1 MTSRRL
7 IISLIGLLLLLPATA
22 LAQED
27 PCYVNPTLPECRG
40 VVVDD
45 VVVDD
50 VVVDDVV
57 VDDVVVDDVVVED
70 VVVEDEAEELD
81 VTVVSDVEALPTTGA
96 DTSVLVLAAV
106 GLVGLGALLLLLARR
121 RKSVSGTA

>member
-1 MTSRRL
+1 MTYRRL
-7 IISLIGLLLLLPATA
+7 ILPLIGLLLLLPATA

-27 PCYVNPTLPECRG
+27 PCYVNPTLPQCVEVG
-40 VVVDD
+40 GEVDETDD

-57 VDDVVVDDVVVED
+57 DD

-106 GLVGLGALLLLLARR
+106 GLVGLGALLLLGARR
-121 RKSVSGTA
+121 RKGVNGTV

>member
-7 IISLIGLLLLLPATA
+7 ILPLIGLLLLLPATA

-27 PCYVNPTLPECRG
+27 PCYVDPTLPACVEVG
-40 VVVDD
+40 GEVDETDD

-50 VVVDDVV
+50 VVD
-57 VDDVVVDDVVVED
+57 D

-96 DTSVLVLAAV
+96 DTSVLVLAAM
-106 GLVGLGALLLLLARR
+106 GLVGLGALLLLGARR
-121 RKSVSGTA
+121 RKGVNGTV

>member
-7 IISLIGLLLLLPATA
+7 ILPLIGLLLLLPATA

-27 PCYVNPTLPECRG
+27 PCYVDPTLPECG
-40 VVVDD
+40 PEVGGEVDETDDVVVVDD
-45 VVVDD
+45 VV
-50 VVVDDVV
+50 
-57 VDDVVVDDVVVED
+57 E
-70 VVVEDEAEELD
+70 EEAEELD

-106 GLVGLGALLLLLARR
+106 GLVGLGALLLLGARR
-121 RKSVSGTA
+121 RKGVSGTV

>member
-27 PCYVNPTLPECRG
+27 PCYVDPTLRQCVEVG
-40 VVVDD
+40 GEVDETDD

-57 VDDVVVDDVVVED
+57 DDVVVE
-70 VVVEDEAEELD
+70 EEAEELD

-106 GLVGLGALLLLLARR
+106 GLVGLGALLLLGARR
-121 RKSVSGTA
+121 RKGVNGTV